1 MFCCRERGMIMG
13 RMPAYKTVYFSLKR
27 GIQEGNY
34 KAGTLLPPE
43 PELEKQFGVS
53 RTTVRKAISLLT
65 AEGYLDVKQG
75 RGTLVLDTT
84 TTQRLNSITSITETL
99 MKRGYE
105 VTTQGVCIERV
116 PASHSVAAALDIPE
130 GTRVYM
136 IQRVQCADGMP
147 IAIIKNFLRTH
158 ELPDLEMR
166 EGNFVGLYNMLE
178 REYNIILA
186 SAMENISA
194 IAADFTEAQILRIPI
209 GSPLLFVRRIAY
221 TEHGPFECAFIKL
234 VADKYEY
241 SVYLEGRG

>member
-1 MFCCRERGMIMG
+1 MG

-27 GIQEGNY
+27 GIQEGTY
-34 KAGTLLPPE
+34 KAGTLLPAE

-53 RTTVRKAISLLT
+53 RTTIRKAISLLT

-105 VTTQGVCIERV
+105 VTTQGVCIELV
-116 PASHSVAAALDIPE
+116 PASHSVAVALDIAE
-130 GTRVYM
+130 GTPVYM

-147 IAIIKNFLRTH
+147 IAIIKNFLRTND
-158 ELPDLEMR
+158 LPDLEKR
-166 EGNFVGLYNMLE
+166 AGNFVGLYNMLE
-178 REYNIILA
+178 REYNIILV

-194 IAADFTEAQILRIPI
+194 IGADFTEAQILRIPI
-209 GSPLLFVRRIAY
+209 GSPLLLVRRIAC

-241 SVYLEGRG
+241 SVYLEGRN